1 MPTKYLF
8 AASTGGH
15 LAQLHRLAE
24 HLDGSEDS
32 LWVTFRSPQ
41 SESLLHDRRVMYIPY
56 IRPRDARGV
65 ARGMASIGRLLRQE
79 RFDRVMSTGAGI
91 ALAVFPLTRL
101 RRIPNDYVE
110 SVSRVQ
116 GPSLTGRIVAAS
128 SLASTWTQHAS
139 WASKR
144 WKLRS
149 SVLAG
154 FRSVPKQ
161 APPADRAPL
170 RVFCTLGTI
179 EGYRFDSLID
189 RLIDV
194 SGPGAHLVWQLGYSA
209 RDGLPGTTH
218 SLMSNA
224 AFEDAA
230 LTADVVVTHSGVGTI
245 LKLLDLGI
253 RPVVVPR
260 RSARNEHVD
269 DHQEQIAALVEREG
283 LAVVRES
290 DELKQDD
297 LRLASRLAV
306 EPLIGRH
313 DDAR

>member
-1 MPTKYLF
+1 M
-8 AASTGGH
+8 
-15 LAQLHRLAE
+15 
-24 HLDGSEDS
+24 
-32 LWVTFRSPQ
+32 
-41 SESLLHDRRVMYIPY
+41 
-56 IRPRDARGV
+56 
-65 ARGMASIGRLLRQE
+65 
-79 RFDRVMSTGAGI
+79 
-91 ALAVFPLTRL
+91 
-101 RRIPNDYVE
+101 
-110 SVSRVQ
+110 
-116 GPSLTGRIVAAS
+116 
-128 SLASTWTQHAS
+128 
-139 WASKR
+139 
-144 WKLRS
+144 
-149 SVLAG
+149 
-154 FRSVPKQ
+154 
-161 APPADRAPL
+161 
-170 RVFCTLGTI
+170 FCTLGTI